1 MEPSPKIPKLAVH
14 KILPSRELTFDKTK
28 YALFN

>member
-14 KILPSRELTFDKTK
+14 KILPSRELTFDKTRTI
-28 YALFN
+28 